1 MFSTWYFLKI
11 SCAFTCYCETACGS
25 SLMNY
30 ASSIKRAKKYMT
42 IKISSSAIALS
53 NSVHIQ
59 DHLNPIYHQLQSIL
73 TVRTISQ
80 PYLTIKTKKS
90 SGSIRHC
97 HLGQAACWAVYLCVI
112 LLSRPSVSSSVSAWL
127 LLFLYPTALT
137 TTSTAAAAMLADS
150 MLIRLGSCDCRLGFC

>member
-1 MFSTWYFLKI
+1 MRCIKLSFSLGLFGSNINGPYCQDFSLTKQKAEKKWIIIKQCYVLYLILFKI

-30 ASSIKRAKKYMT
+30 ASSIKRAQKYMT

-90 SGSIRHC
+90 SRSIRHC
-97 HLGQAACWAVYLCVI
+97 HLGQAAC
-112 LLSRPSVSSSVSAWL
+112 
-127 LLFLYPTALT
+127 
-137 TTSTAAAAMLADS
+137 
-150 MLIRLGSCDCRLGFC
+150 

>member
-11 SCAFTCYCETACGS
+11 SCAFTCYCETACVS

-30 ASSIKRAKKYMT
+30 ASSIKRAQKYMT
-42 IKISSSAIALS
+42 IIISSSAIALS

-80 PYLTIKTKKS
+80 PYLTIKTKKAVGA
-90 SGSIRHC
+90 SGTVTWARRHVELCICVWFFC
-97 HLGQAACWAVYLCVI
+97 HGPVCHPVCQRGYCYSCIPQPWPQP
-112 LLSRPSVSSSVSAWL
+112 RPL
-127 LLFLYPTALT
+127 LLPCLLT
-137 TTSTAAAAMLADS
+137 Q
-150 MLIRLGSCDCRLGFC
+150 C